1 MTINEYE
8 YKRQDIYESVLH
20 GFKEEDFEKKNT
32 IDPGK
37 VWMMAKVLQ
46 TEAEIQK
53 IKQAKMDEKTDSI
66 IRFRN

>member
-1 MTINEYE
+1 VTINEYE

-32 IDPGK
+32 IDKEK

-46 TEAEIQK
+46 TE
-53 IKQAKMDEKTDSI
+53 
-66 IRFRN
+66 